1 MKITSSTV
9 AMQSERQYT
18 AVRQEI
24 RQQNVQYVTAKP
36 QESNETENTE
46 KSSLADTVKSM
57 IEKQA
62 ELAGTAK
69 QQNKEPYED
78 ELSLKVKLMEKM
90 LSALSKMTQRMSGRS
105 IMSLFDL
112 FDNGSQ
118 KEIQALNT
126 NMLTPGK
133 WVRNV
138 KTSSFFAET
147 EHTTFSTVGV
157 AKTADG
163 REINF
168 NIDLEMSRAFE
179 AQVDKEWQEDVVF
192 TDPLV
197 INLEDNNAEL
207 SDQKFM
213 FDIDGDGNKE
223 SISRLQK
230 GSGYLAYDK
239 NGNGIIDDGNE
250 LFEIGRAHV

>member
-18 AVRQEI
+18 AVRQEV

-36 QESNETENTE
+36 QESNETESTE

-69 QQNKEPYED
+69 QQSTEPYED

-138 KTSSFFAET
+138 KTSSF
-147 EHTTFSTVGV
+147 
-157 AKTADG
+157 
-163 REINF
+163 
-168 NIDLEMSRAFE
+168 
-179 AQVDKEWQEDVVF
+179 
-192 TDPLV
+192 
-197 INLEDNNAEL
+197 
-207 SDQKFM
+207 
-213 FDIDGDGNKE
+213 
-223 SISRLQK
+223 
-230 GSGYLAYDK
+230 YL
-239 NGNGIIDDGNE
+239 N
-250 LFEIGRAHV
+250 V